1 MIDRRHPLFR
11 TLAAT
16 AAIVAVALLWTAWGR
31 SHSGAL
37 AEVGRV
43 GTAKGNFV
51 LTLAFAPEG
60 FHVTRLQAIGRLIE
74 VQGRDIYMMDVDPA
88 ALRDVATAYWVRGVR
103 QWPGR

>member
-11 TLAAT
+11 TVAAT
-16 AAIVAVALLWTAWGR
+16 AAVAAVAVMWTAWGR
-31 SHSGAL
+31 SHSDAL
-37 AEVGRV
+37 ADAAGVGS
-43 GTAKGNFV
+43 AKGHYV
-51 LTLAFAPEG
+51 VTLAFAPEG

-74 VQGRDIYMMDVDPA
+74 VQGRDIYMMDVNPA